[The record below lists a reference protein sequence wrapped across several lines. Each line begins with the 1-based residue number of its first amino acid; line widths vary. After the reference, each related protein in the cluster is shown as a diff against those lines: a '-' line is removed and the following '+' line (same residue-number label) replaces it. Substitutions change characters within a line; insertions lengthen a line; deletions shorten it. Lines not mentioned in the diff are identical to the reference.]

1 MIRPFTDTDVD
12 AAAEMLAERHARHRE
27 AEPLLPADVDC
38 RAQIESEWG
47 VDGASGVISESAY
60 LFARPLPYTGDLS
73 WMVAGIG
80 GHALSGDPEHA
91 RDLYAAAARA
101 WHDAGQI
108 RHAVFVPAH
117 DTDLVDAWFRL
128 SFGASA
134 ALAARE
140 TSPEPPPEP
149 AFAIRRSTPDD
160 LDYSARLD
168 AELRRSMTPSP
179 SFSGTDPWSHDEYVE
194 DWRDTWKEEQF
205 VHFVAERDGAVISH
219 ILLYRR
225 PHDLRVP
232 RDSIDLANASTFP
245 EARGAGA
252 NRALTEHVLHWAYEN
267 GYPTMITDWR
277 MTNLLASRFWPKRG
291 FRPTFLRLYRA
302 LP

>member
-12 AAAEMLAERHARHRE
+12 TAAELLAERHARHRG
-27 AEPLLPADVDC
+27 AEPLLPADVDF

-47 VDGASGVISESAY
+47 ADGALGVISDRAY
-60 LFARPLPYTGDLS
+60 LFARPIPYIADLK

-80 GHALSGDPEHA
+80 GHALAGDPEHA
-91 RDLYAAAARA
+91 RDLYAAAAGT
-101 WHDAGQI
+101 WHDAGHT

-117 DTDLVDAWFRL
+117 DSALVDAWFRL

-140 TSPEPPPEP
+140 TTPEPPPEP

-160 LDYSARLD
+160 LELSARLD
-168 AELRRSMTPSP
+168 SELRASMIGTP
-179 SFSGTDPWSHDEYVE
+179 SFSGPDPHSPEDYVE
-194 DWRDTWKEEQF
+194 DWRDTWNEEQF

-219 ILLYRR
+219 ILLYKR

-232 RDSIDLANASTFP
+232 KDSIDLANASTFP

-252 NRALTEHVLHWAYEN
+252 NRALTEHVLHWAHEN
-267 GYPTMITDWR
+267 GYPTMVTDWR
-277 MTNLLASRFWPKRG
+277 MTNLLASRFWPRRG
-291 FRPTFLRLYRA
+291 FRPAFLRLYRA